1 MYKRHHSEA
10 LTRALDDLRREW
22 GFPLSFG
29 LRQIVQRWERFVRNV
44 EAGYAGGLD
53 DYLQNLEIRDS
64 LNTLLKRLPPEER
77 EEVAALLSRWDE
89 RLRFSTRPTSL
100 SLAPHVDEFDRFWWN
115 RVPLKLTERLLEDLQ
130 KEGLV

>member
-1 MYKRHHSEA
+1 MGKRYGSET

-22 GFPLSFG
+22 GFPPSFG
-29 LRQIVQRWERFVRNV
+29 LQQFLERWERFVRNV
-44 EAGYAGGLD
+44 EAGYEGGLD
-53 DYLQNLEIRDS
+53 DYLQNLELREGLHS
-64 LNTLLKRLPPEER
+64 LLKRLPLQER
-77 EEVAALLSRWDE
+77 EAIAALLSRWDE

-100 SLAPHVDEFDRFWWN
+100 SLAPHVDEFDSFWWN